1 MFVDHANEHGSWLDQ
16 VDTSNLCLEVN
27 HPLIPI
33 TDVNDKNGE
42 IGVCILAA
50 LNWLE
55 IKATPPIISSRET
68 ELSEAQVA
76 APKIIIVAAR
86 AKLI

>member
-1 MFVDHANEHGSWLDQ
+1 LDQ

-42 IGVCILAA
+42 IGVC
-50 LNWLE
+50 
-55 IKATPPIISSRET
+55 
-68 ELSEAQVA
+68 
-76 APKIIIVAAR
+76 
-86 AKLI
+86 